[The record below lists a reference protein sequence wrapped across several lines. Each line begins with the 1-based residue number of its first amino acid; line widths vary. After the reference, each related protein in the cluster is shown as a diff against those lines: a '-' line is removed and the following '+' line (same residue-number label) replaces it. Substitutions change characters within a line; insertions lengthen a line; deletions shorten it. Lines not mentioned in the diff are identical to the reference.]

1 MLSELEEDEDDSSLS
16 RFFDIHLFMTAMRRV
31 SLRQINSTQFAKRD
45 DAILGVKAIFLQ
57 SKRIYFN
64 PFINLRFCHTF

>member
-45 DAILGVKAIFLQ
+45 DVILGVKASFHSLT
-57 SKRIYFN
+57 Y
-64 PFINLRFCHTF
+64 PFINLRIFHTF